1 MAMTDYLLMVSS
13 QVGTM
18 FLMMAAGFGLV
29 KAGKLTPEAVPQMTN
44 LLLTVVLPCMLVDSL
59 QIERTQAMLDVM
71 GYAFLLLAVLYVLYC
86 LLTAP
91 LFRRQPPATGKAL
104 RFGVLYGNVGFMGL
118 PLIQMVLGEQ
128 AMVYGVINLIV
139 FNLFNWSQGVV
150 LMGGRKQISLK
161 QAVLNPGILGIIAAM
176 LLFFCGITLPSMVGN
191 AVNFLGSMNTP
202 LAMVIIGAQMAQA
215 DWQAIFRNR
224 SILLACLLKL
234 VAMPLLTALV
244 LYPLHPEPDLY
255 CTLVLLAGVPTASI
269 TAMFAQRYGQDVAT
283 SAQLVTL
290 TTLLSILTLPCCG
303 VLAALLSGAA

>member
-1 MAMTDYLLMVSS
+1 MTDYLLMVSS

-59 QIERTQAMLDVM
+59 QIERTQALLDVM

-191 AVNFLGSMNTP
+191 AVHFLGSMNTP

-255 CTLVLLAGVPTASI
+255 CALVLLAGVPTASI

>member
-59 QIERTQAMLDVM
+59 QIERTQALLDAM

-161 QAVLNPGILGIIAAM
+161 QAVLNPGILSIIAAM

>member
-59 QIERTQAMLDVM
+59 QIERTQALLDVM

-128 AMVYGVINLIV
+128 AMVYGVINLII

-283 SAQLVTL
+283 SAQMVTL

>member
-1 MAMTDYLLMVSS
+1 MAMTDYLLMVFS

-59 QIERTQAMLDVM
+59 QIERTQALLDVM
-71 GYAFLLLAVLYVLYC
+71 GYAFLLMAVLYVLYC

-191 AVNFLGSMNTP
+191 AVHFLGSMNTP

-303 VLAALLSGAA
+303 VLAALLSEAA

>member
-1 MAMTDYLLMVSS
+1 MTDYLLMVSS

-59 QIERTQAMLDVM
+59 QIERTQALLDVM

-118 PLIQMVLGEQ
+118 PLIHMVLGEQ
-128 AMVYGVINLIV
+128 AMVYGVIILII

>member
-1 MAMTDYLLMVSS
+1 MTDYLLMVSS

-59 QIERTQAMLDVM
+59 QIERTQALLDVM
-71 GYAFLLLAVLYVLYC
+71 GYAFLLMAVLYVLYC

>member
-13 QVGTM
+13 QVGIM

-59 QIERTQAMLDVM
+59 QIERTQALLDVM

-176 LLFFCGITLPSMVGN
+176 LLFFCGITLPSMAGN

>member
-128 AMVYGVINLIV
+128 AMVYGVINLII

-161 QAVLNPGILGIIAAM
+161 QFWVS
-176 LLFFCGITLPSMVGN
+176 LPRCSSFS
-191 AVNFLGSMNTP
+191 AGSP
-202 LAMVIIGAQMAQA
+202 CPP
-215 DWQAIFRNR
+215 WR
-224 SILLACLLKL
+224 
-234 VAMPLLTALV
+234 
-244 LYPLHPEPDLY
+244 
-255 CTLVLLAGVPTASI
+255 
-269 TAMFAQRYGQDVAT
+269 AT
-283 SAQLVTL
+283 R
-290 TTLLSILTLPCCG
+290 
-303 VLAALLSGAA
+303 

>member
-1 MAMTDYLLMVSS
+1 MTDYLLMVSS

-71 GYAFLLLAVLYVLYC
+71 GYAFLLMAVLYVLYC

>member
-59 QIERTQAMLDVM
+59 QIERTRALLDVM

-176 LLFFCGITLPSMVGN
+176 RLFVCGITLPSMVGN

-269 TAMFAQRYGQDVAT
+269 TAMFAQRYGQDVAS
-283 SAQLVTL
+283 SAQLVTVS
-290 TTLLSILTLPCCG
+290 TLLSILTLPCCG

>member
-59 QIERTQAMLDVM
+59 QIERTQALLDVM
-71 GYAFLLLAVLYVLYC
+71 GYAFLLMAVLYVLYC

-176 LLFFCGITLPSMVGN
+176 LLFFCGITLPSVVGN

-269 TAMFAQRYGQDVAT
+269 TAMFAQRYGQDVAS
-283 SAQLVTL
+283 SAQLVTVS
-290 TTLLSILTLPCCG
+290 TLLSILTLPCCG

>member
-1 MAMTDYLLMVSS
+1 MAMTDYLLMVFS

-59 QIERTQAMLDVM
+59 QIERTQALLDVM
-71 GYAFLLLAVLYVLYC
+71 GYAFLLMAVLYVLYC